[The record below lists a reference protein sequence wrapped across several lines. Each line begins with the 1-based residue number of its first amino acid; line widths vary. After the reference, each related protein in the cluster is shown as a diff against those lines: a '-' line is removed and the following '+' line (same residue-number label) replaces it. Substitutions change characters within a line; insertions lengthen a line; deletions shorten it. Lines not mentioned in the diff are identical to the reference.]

1 MHVKCTRTWN
11 QTRKPQISVWG
22 FSVCFQLKA
31 TMSPVCHLQE
41 VDLNDFTDKGF
52 RRFPAADGIRG
63 LAVLIVLIVHSMVMF
78 FPKTYD
84 GLAGSGKIGVWLFFV
99 LSAFLL
105 TNNFIQN
112 GFGLKNILS
121 YAVGRIIRIIPLYI
135 ITLIIYC
142 EFNYFP
148 LQTAYEIFK
157 LNSPWGHLWT
167 IAVEFKFYFLLP
179 IIAYVLIKLNEK
191 FGLLISLLSA
201 IAIIALQQWYY
212 PYYEVKPSS
221 TDMVGYISA
230 FIPGMCCAVILSMSN
245 FRNNTTSD
253 VACLLVLV
261 GIMLSIPQIR
271 SIFFGIPNDGYLL
284 NKHVHFSLAWAVLV
298 YFALSSSGNIN
309 RIFSSRVLRQLGK
322 WSFSIYL
329 FHWLIYT
336 QLTNHFIGSYL
347 WATLALFSAILTGGA
362 VYFIIEKPIERFRH
376 IVMRRV

>member
-1 MHVKCTRTWN
+1 MN
-11 QTRKPQISVWG
+11 
-22 FSVCFQLKA
+22 
-31 TMSPVCHLQE
+31 
-41 VDLNDFTDKGF
+41 DLTDKDF

-78 FPKTYD
+78 FPNTYD

-112 GFGLKNILS
+112 GFGSKNIFS
-121 YAVGRIIRIIPLYI
+121 YAIGRIIRIIPLYI
-135 ITLIIYC
+135 ITLIVYC
-142 EFNYFP
+142 EFGYFP
-148 LQTAYEIFK
+148 PQIAYEIFK

-179 IIAYVLIKLNEK
+179 LIAYVLIKLSEK
-191 FGLLISLLSA
+191 FGLFISLLSA

-212 PYYEVKPSS
+212 PYFEVKPSS

-230 FIPGMCCAVILSMSN
+230 FIPGMCCAVILSVSN
-245 FRNNTTSD
+245 FRNNTASD
-253 VACLLVLV
+253 MACLLVLV

-284 NKHVHFSLAWAVLV
+284 NKHVHFSFAWAVLV
-298 YFALSSSGNIN
+298 YFALSSSGKIN
-309 RIFSSRVLRQLGK
+309 TIFSSDVLRKLGK

-336 QLTNHFIGSYL
+336 QLTKHFIGSYF
-347 WATLALFSAILTGGA
+347 WATLALFIAVLTGGA
-362 VYFIIEKPIERFRH
+362 VYFLIEKPIERFRH
-376 IVMRRV
+376 IIMRLV